1 MKKLLSMLQLSSGAL
16 CGVETERTEAFTQF
30 DELGVTEWK
39 QQH

>member
-1 MKKLLSMLQLSSGAL
+1 MLQLSSGAL
-16 CGVETERTEAFTQF
+16 CEVETELTGAFTQF